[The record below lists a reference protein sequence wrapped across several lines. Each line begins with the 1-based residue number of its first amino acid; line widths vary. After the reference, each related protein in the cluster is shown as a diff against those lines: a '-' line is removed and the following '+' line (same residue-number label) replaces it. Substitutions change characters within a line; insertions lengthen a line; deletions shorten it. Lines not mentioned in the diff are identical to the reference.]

1 MKKINLIL
9 CAIAATAFFAS
20 CNNGTPKFNT
30 YTSESY
36 TNKYT
41 VSGTYEQS
49 IANKTAD
56 ANGTAGTSDQTSWT
70 KKSASAG
77 YATITW
83 NESKVLEGNMSDAY
97 TITFDSLYG
106 TSQSKTD
113 VGATAGT
120 YAPAEPNSQT
130 ILFDE
135 QMVYNDNGY
144 YYYTS
149 RNLELYKIDDA
160 FYYGNGNGELFKATV
175 TGDLES
181 GEDFTLALTF
191 SSTSDSYNY
200 LNPIASDSKLQN
212 YTTTTKTYT
221 LSFKNAK

>member
-41 VSGTYEQS
+41 VSGTYEKS
-49 IANKTAD
+49 VANKTAD

-83 NESKVLEGNMSDAY
+83 NESKVIEGNISGNY
-97 TITFDSLYG
+97 RLKLTSLYG
-106 TSQSKTD
+106 TSQTKTD
-113 VGATAGT
+113 VGSTAGT
-120 YAPAEPNSQT
+120 YAPAEPTAQNIS
-130 ILFDE
+130 FDTAYE
-135 QMVYNDNGY
+135 YDDYGNTTDVYEFD
-144 YYYTS
+144 
-149 RNLELYKIDDA
+149 LYKIDDA

-191 SSTSDSYNY
+191 SSTSDFYDFNH
-200 LNPIASDSKLQN
+200 PIASDSKLQN
-212 YTTTTKTYT
+212 YTTTTETYT

>member
-41 VSGTYEQS
+41 VSGTYEKS
-49 IANKTAD
+49 VANKTAD

-83 NESKVLEGNMSDAY
+83 NESKVLEGNMSEKY
-97 TITFDSLYG
+97 RLTLTSLYG
-106 TSQSKTD
+106 TSQTKTD

-120 YAPAEPNSQT
+120 YAPAEPTAGT
-130 ILFDE
+130 ITFDE
-135 QMVYNDNGY
+135 VSYYDDDNRQYVYYEFD
-144 YYYTS
+144 
-149 RNLELYKIDDA
+149 LYKIDDA

-200 LNPIASDSKLQN
+200 NNPIASDSKLQN
-212 YTTTTKTYT
+212 YTTTTETYT